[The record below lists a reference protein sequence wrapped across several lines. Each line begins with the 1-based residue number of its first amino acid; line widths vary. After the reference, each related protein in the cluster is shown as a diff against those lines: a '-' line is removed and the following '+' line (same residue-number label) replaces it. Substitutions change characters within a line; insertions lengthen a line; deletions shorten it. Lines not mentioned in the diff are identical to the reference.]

1 MTSITIPDGVTSIS
15 QGAFGG
21 CTGLSFVSISEG
33 VTGIGKRAFFNCTS
47 LTSITI
53 PASVTSIDDSFE
65 ECYALTSVSFAEGS
79 QLTSI
84 GKYSFYFCTNLA
96 SIAIP
101 EGVTSIG
108 RNAFTNCSGL
118 TSVTIPSS
126 VTNIEDG
133 TFYGCTGLTDVYC
146 DADPSALTWSMDN
159 EDKDFMPDK
168 ATKFHVA
175 DTSVWEEKFPDANV
189 TFVDEK
195 GAETQVDNEFIVD
208 NLKYRV
214 LDPTETKAS
223 MRKVEGLYTVEVVGC
238 VTSPVGAVDI
248 PATVNYKGVD
258 YDVTRLSEKAF
269 RNCIDLTA
277 ISIPSSVTHI
287 SSETFMGCSGLTS
300 IVVDEGNT
308 RYDSRDNCNA
318 IIETA
323 TNTLMVG
330 CQTTVIPNSVT
341 EIDEVAFSGCSNLAT
356 LTIPDG
362 VTKIG
367 IRAFRDCSS
376 LQSVDI
382 PDGVTEIQMWAFEGC
397 SGLTDVYCHAANVP
411 STDSDAFEGV
421 KVADATLH
429 VPAASIDAYKAA
441 EPWSGFGKIVALPS
455 VEPDAIQGVTSADAS
470 DNVWYTLDGMKLQG
484 EPTVPG
490 VYVKDGKKV
499 VVK

>member
-1 MTSITIPDGVTSIS
+1 VTIPKNVTSI
-15 QGAFGG
+15 GYNVFTG
-21 CTGLSFVSISEG
+21 CI
-33 VTGIGKRAFFNCTS
+33 
-47 LTSITI
+47 
-53 PASVTSIDDSFE
+53 
-65 ECYALTSVSFAEGS
+65 
-79 QLTSI
+79 
-84 GKYSFYFCTNLA
+84 NLA
-96 SIAIP
+96 SISIAQGNPKYDSRNNCNAIVETTNNTVIIGCKNSTFP
-101 EGVTSIG
+101 STVKAIGSNAFNGMGLTEVVIPDNIESIASS
-108 RNAFTNCSGL
+108 AFTNDDI
-118 TSVTIPSS
+118 TTV
-126 VTNIEDG
+126 
-133 TFYGCTGLTDVYC
+133 
-146 DADPSALTWSMDN
+146 
-159 EDKDFMPDK
+159 
-168 ATKFHVA
+168 
-175 DTSVWEEKFPDANV
+175 
-189 TFVDEK
+189 
-195 GAETQVDNEFIVD
+195 FI
-208 NLKYRV
+208 
-214 LDPTETKAS
+214 
-223 MRKVEGLYTVEVVGC
+223 G
-238 VTSPVGAVDI
+238 
-248 PATVNYKGVD
+248 KGVKAMGNGD
-258 YDVTRLSEKAF
+258 NPFKYNENLSNITVA
-269 RNCIDLTA
+269 
-277 ISIPSSVTHI
+277 
-287 SSETFMGCSGLTS
+287 SENPYF
-300 IVVDEGNT
+300 
-308 RYDSRDNCNA
+308 DSRDNCNA

-382 PDGVTEIQMWAFEGC
+382 PDGVTKIQMWAFEGC